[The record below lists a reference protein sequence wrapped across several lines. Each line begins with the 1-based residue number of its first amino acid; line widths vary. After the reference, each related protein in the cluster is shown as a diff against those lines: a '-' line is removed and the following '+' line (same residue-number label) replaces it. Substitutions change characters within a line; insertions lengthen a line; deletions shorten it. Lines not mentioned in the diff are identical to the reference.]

1 LKKFITLN
9 TNSKITT
16 VGLDLAKNS
25 FSLHAFDEA
34 GNTVLAKD
42 LKRGQVLSFF
52 EKLEP
57 CRVGL
62 EACASAH
69 CWARE
74 LIKLGHDV
82 KLIPAQRV
90 KAFLPRMKND
100 AQDAK
105 AIARALRDP
114 EMRFVSVKNVEQQA
128 LLMLLKARDLLMGQ
142 RTSLINAVR
151 GHFGEIGIVFPQGAH
166 EEKVLVQ
173 LVLQDDQQMR
183 LSQLMRDALKA
194 LVASLSNLEG
204 EIKVLNGA
212 IAKQH
217 KSNEQSHH
225 LKVAS

>member
-1 LKKFITLN
+1 MTKIITII
-9 TNSKITT
+9 TNSKIAT

-69 CWARE
+69 HWARE

-90 KAFLPRMKND
+90 KPFC
-100 AQDAK
+100 
-105 AIARALRDP
+105 RA
-114 EMRFVSVKNVEQQA
+114 
-128 LLMLLKARDLLMGQ
+128 
-142 RTSLINAVR
+142 
-151 GHFGEIGIVFPQGAH
+151 
-166 EEKVLVQ
+166 
-173 LVLQDDQQMR
+173 
-183 LSQLMRDALKA
+183 
-194 LVASLSNLEG
+194 
-204 EIKVLNGA
+204 
-212 IAKQH
+212 
-217 KSNEQSHH
+217 
-225 LKVAS
+225 